1 VDPISTREN
10 IGMKRASIDIGTNSV
25 LLLVAEIQSGSIS
38 VLDEKQEVPRL
49 GKSVDNSRNL
59 HHESIER
66 VLQVLTDFKDFLQ
79 NYYPEVLDEVI
90 VTATSAVRDASNRDE
105 FIGIVKKSTGWEV
118 RLLSGEEEAQTTF
131 KGALSVL
138 NDREN
143 TKNVILDIGGGSTEI
158 AYGAGLIQGTAFS
171 IDMGSVRFTERFFDT
186 DPPHAEST
194 QKLRNE
200 VQRLL
205 YPHKVPFSNFDAI
218 GVAGTVTSIAAIKKG
233 LQDYDAEALN
243 GFRLQ
248 RDDVVQFIGEISSIS
263 ASNIEQQYP
272 PFLTGR
278 GDVILAGI
286 LILDE
291 FMQWCNKKELIV
303 STGGIRHGIIT
314 F

>member
-1 VDPISTREN
+1 
-10 IGMKRASIDIGTNSV
+10 MKRASIDIGTNSV
-25 LLLVAEIQSGSIS
+25 LLLVAEIKSGSIS

-59 HHESIER
+59 HHESIKR

-79 NYYPEVLDEVI
+79 NYYPEVADEAV

-105 FIGIVKKSTGWEV
+105 FIGLVKKTTGWEV
-118 RLLSGEEEAQTTF
+118 KLLSGDEEAQTTF

-138 NDREN
+138 NDRDN
-143 TKNVILDIGGGSTEI
+143 TNNVILDIGGGSTEI
-158 AYGAGLIQGTAFS
+158 AYGAGLKLDTAFS
-171 IDMGSVRFTERFFDT
+171 IDMGSVRFTERLFNA
-186 DPPHAEST
+186 DPPHSESI

-200 VQRLL
+200 VKRLL
-205 YPHKVPFSNFDAI
+205 YTRKVPFSQFDAI

-233 LQDYDAEALN
+233 LQDYDPKALN

-248 RDDVVQFIGEISSIS
+248 RTDVIQFIGEISSIS
-263 ASNIEQQYP
+263 ASEIEQRYP
-272 PFLTGR
+272 SFLTGR

-291 FMQWCNKKELIV
+291 FMQWCNKNELIV
-303 STGGIRHGIIT
+303 STGGIRHGIIIK
-314 F
+314 